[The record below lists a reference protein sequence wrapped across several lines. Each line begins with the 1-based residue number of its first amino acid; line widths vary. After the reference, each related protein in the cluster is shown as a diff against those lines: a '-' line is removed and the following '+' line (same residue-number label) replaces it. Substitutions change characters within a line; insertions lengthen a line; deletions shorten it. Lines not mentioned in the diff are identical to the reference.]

1 MKECISEI
9 LLVICRVWPVELEFV
24 GIFKIYLTVFEIEAI
39 QVLGF
44 LGCFTVK
51 IIFVFC

>member
-1 MKECISEI
+1 MKEWISEI